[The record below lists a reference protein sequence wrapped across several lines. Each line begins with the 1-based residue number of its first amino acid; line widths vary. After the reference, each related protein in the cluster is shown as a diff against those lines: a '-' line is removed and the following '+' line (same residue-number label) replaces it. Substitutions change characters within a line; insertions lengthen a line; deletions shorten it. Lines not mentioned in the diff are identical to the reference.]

1 LTIDHIQITNLEHQ
15 MALLGLHH
23 IHLSVPDFDASAA
36 FLHDFGFHPAGQ
48 NGDRQYFRTSGAN
61 TYSVVLEPAGKPGL
75 VAFAFEVESA
85 DDLARA
91 VKQHGATPPQA
102 LQGPGGG
109 SFVNLT
115 DPDGKTISLVHG
127 VARRAVD
134 QPVCPYLEVNY
145 GNIKP
150 RKGSSQNFVPP
161 GPAQLL
167 RMGHVGLFTI
177 DMARSDQWYRE
188 VLGLIPS
195 DVFYAGKP
203 DNLVAGFYRID
214 RGDEYVDHHT
224 VALFGFGKN
233 DLHHVSFE
241 VQDSEA
247 QFMSHRWLK
256 QRQYESVWG
265 VGRHPKGSHVF
276 DLWREPSGYRF
287 ETFSD
292 TDLCTAEH
300 KAGVFPI
307 QEQEMDLWLDQ
318 SHEPYF
324 A

>member
-1 LTIDHIQITNLEHQ
+1 
-15 MALLGLHH
+15 MALKGLHH
-23 IHLSVPDFDASAA
+23 LHLGVPDVAASAA
-36 FLHDFGFHPAGQ
+36 FLKDFGFHPAGQ
-48 NGDRQYFRTSGAN
+48 DGDTQYFRTSGKTA
-61 TYSVVLEPAGKPGL
+61 YSVVLDPATAPCLKS
-75 VAFAFEVESA
+75 FALEVESE
-85 DDLARA
+85 DDLTRA
-91 VKQHGATPPQA
+91 VADHGATPLRP
-102 LQGPGGG
+102 LDGPGGG
-109 SFVNLT
+109 TCVDLV
-115 DPDGKTISLVHG
+115 DPDGKIVRLVHG
-127 VARRAVD
+127 VETREPDAPAS
-134 QPVCPYLEVNY
+134 PYLDVNY
-145 GNIKP
+145 GNVKP
-150 RKGSSQNFVPP
+150 RKGKSQNFVPP

-167 RMGHVGLFTI
+167 RMGHVGLFTV
-177 DMARSDQWYRE
+177 DMAVSDKWYRE

-195 DVFYAGKP
+195 DLFYAGKP
-203 DNLVAGFYRID
+203 DNYVAGFYRID

-247 QFMSHRWLK
+247 QFVSHRWLAK
-256 QRQYESVWG
+256 RQHESIWG

-292 TDLCTAEH
+292 TDLCTADH
-300 KAGVFPI
+300 KASIVPI

>member
-1 LTIDHIQITNLEHQ
+1 

-23 IHLSVPDFDASAA
+23 IHLGVPDVDASAT
-36 FLHDFGFHPAGQ
+36 FLADFGLLPAGDH
-48 NGDRQYFRTSGAN
+48 GDKRYFRTSGTN
-61 TYSVVLEPAGKPGL
+61 KYSVVLERSDEACL
-75 VAFAFEVESA
+75 VSFALEVDSK

-91 VKQHGATPPQA
+91 VEQHGATPAQA
-102 LQGPGGG
+102 LEGPAHGT
-109 SFVNLT
+109 FVNLT
-115 DPDGKTISLVHG
+115 DPDGKIISLIHG
-127 VARRAVD
+127 AEKRETDAPRS
-134 QPVCPYLEVNY
+134 PHLEVNY
-145 GNIKP
+145 GHDKP
-150 RKGSSQNFVPP
+150 RKGTSQNFVPP

-167 RMGHVGLFTI
+167 RLGHVGLFTR
-177 DMARSDQWYRE
+177 DMAVSDKWYRE

-203 DNLVAGFYRID
+203 DNYVAGFYRID
-214 RGDEYVDHHT
+214 RGDEWVDHHT

-247 QFMSHRWLK
+247 QFMAHRWMRK
-256 QRQYESVWG
+256 QKYESIWG

-276 DLWREPSGYRF
+276 DLWREPNGYRF

-292 TDLCTAEH
+292 TDLCTSAQEVR
-300 KAGVFPI
+300 AGPI
-307 QEQEMDLWLDQ
+307 QEQEMDMWLDQ

>member
-1 LTIDHIQITNLEHQ
+1 

-23 IHLSVPDFDASAA
+23 IHLGVPDVEASTA
-36 FLHDFGFHPAGQ
+36 FLADFGFHPAGQ
-48 NGDRQYFRTSGAN
+48 SDQKHYFRTSGTN
-61 TYSVVLEPAGKPGL
+61 VYSVVLEAAEKACL
-75 VAFAFEVESA
+75 IAFALEVESE

-91 VKQHGATPPQA
+91 VEEHGATSPQP
-102 LQGPGGG
+102 LDGPAGGT
-109 SFVNLT
+109 FVNLT

-127 VARRAVD
+127 VAKRD
-134 QPVCPYLEVNY
+134 QDDPVCPHLEVNY
-145 GNIKP
+145 GHSKP
-150 RKGSSQNFVPP
+150 RKGHSQNFVPP

-167 RMGHVGLFTI
+167 RLGHVGLFTVN
-177 DMARSDQWYRE
+177 MAVSDKWYRE

-195 DVFYAGKP
+195 DLFYAGKP
-203 DNLVAGFYRID
+203 DNYVAGFYRID

-247 QFMSHRWLK
+247 QFMAHRWMK
-256 QRQYESVWG
+256 QREYESIWG

-292 TDLCTAEH
+292 TDLCTADHE
-300 KAGVFPI
+300 GSVVPI
-307 QEQEMDLWLDQ
+307 QEQEMDMWLDQ